1 MRLVSVRCANAFL
14 LGQSTRPRHAAYCWK
29 ALENRKTNMLFK
41 QLTCVGIS
49 SEREAREWV

>member
-1 MRLVSVRCANAFL
+1 VRLVSVRCANAFL